1 MYITVSK
8 VARNFKKIHFTF
20 TIQLY
25 TVYKCYIKDPDVIT
39 YTYSIAA
46 VVGCSVI
53 QKHCKKTLFLL
64 GDERKRYR
72 RLRSRKEIKKIRKCM
87 MVWFCRDWWVSIK
100 CRVHWLLLSYYPL
113 EPPLPTPYKKS
124 ASHVALCA
132 LFAIRNNKHIS
143 FAVNLGKVRN
153 SYDQRQSLRFKF
165 IENVED
171 ESQDNLDAQCQ
182 SLVSNDRIVV
192 RRG

>member
-1 MYITVSK
+1 MPRLLDAKTLQKNLVSF
-8 VARNFKKIHFTF
+8 RRRPKKI
-20 TIQLY
+20 
-25 TVYKCYIKDPDVIT
+25 
-39 YTYSIAA
+39 
-46 VVGCSVI
+46 
-53 QKHCKKTLFLL
+53 KKTTK
-64 GDERKRYR
+64 RKGNLVY
-72 RLRSRKEIKKIRKCM
+72 
-87 MVWFCRDWWVSIK
+87 
-100 CRVHWLLLSYYPL
+100 WLLLSYYPL
-113 EPPLPTPYKKS
+113 LTPYKKS
-124 ASHVALCA
+124 ASHDALCA

-171 ESQDNLDAQCQ
+171 ESHDNLDAQCLCQ

>member
-1 MYITVSK
+1 M
-8 VARNFKKIHFTF
+8 
-20 TIQLY
+20 
-25 TVYKCYIKDPDVIT
+25 
-39 YTYSIAA
+39 
-46 VVGCSVI
+46 
-53 QKHCKKTLFLL
+53 
-64 GDERKRYR
+64 
-72 RLRSRKEIKKIRKCM
+72 
-87 MVWFCRDWWVSIK
+87 
-100 CRVHWLLLSYYPL
+100 HWLLLSYYPL

-132 LFAIRNNKHIS
+132 LFAIRNNKNIS
-143 FAVNLGKVRN
+143 FDVDLGKVRN

-171 ESQDNLDAQCQ
+171 ESQDNLDAQCLCQ